1 MSDTSNNFAD
11 VLCVSPLSM
20 NPISGRRLR
29 EVHATFRPRPYLAW
43 KLSRPESLRPTRI
56 RMSPDRRGRRL
67 RRSRRS
73 CPCRRTPSATPLKI
87 QICTLLS
94 QKATSLGV
102 GHFRHLGIGK
112 LYFLAIFGQWI
123 LGIQFFTT
131 GWNICWRCWID
142 RSVFLPLLQDQK
154 LLQKQKQK
162 LLPDTEAPVY
172 AEAPVETGAPVVTES
187 HHSYIG
193 LQKLW

>member
-131 GWNICWRCWID
+131 GWHICWRCWVALTQ
-142 RSVFLPLLQDQK
+142 RSTEASFCRFCRIRCSCRIKSRSFYRIQK
-154 LLQKQKQK
+154 LLFMQK
-162 LLPDTEAPVY
+162 LLLKPE
-172 AEAPVETGAPVVTES
+172 
-187 HHSYIG
+187 H
-193 LQKLW
+193 LF